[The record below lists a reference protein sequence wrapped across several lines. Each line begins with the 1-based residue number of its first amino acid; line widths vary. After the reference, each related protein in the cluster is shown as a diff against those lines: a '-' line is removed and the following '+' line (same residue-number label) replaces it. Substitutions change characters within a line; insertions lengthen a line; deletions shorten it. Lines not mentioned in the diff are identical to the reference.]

1 MRYSVWPNPARP
13 IDELLDLA
21 RFADDAGWFGFWFAD
36 HYMPNTGDESIVD
49 GDVFECWSV
58 LPAVAAVTERIRVGP
73 LVAPTSIHHPALL
86 ANRAATIDRV
96 SNGRM
101 VLGVGA
107 GWQINEHLAYG
118 FELEEPKV
126 RVDRFEEAIQVMR
139 SLLSDDRTSFS
150 GTHFT
155 ITDAPCQPR
164 PIQERLPLLVGTG
177 SPRML
182 RITAQHADE
191 WNTWGAPELAA
202 DRRAVFVEACERVG
216 VDPAT
221 KHTSV
226 QATVMLTDDAQ
237 RIEQVRSGSDGD
249 RFIVGP
255 IDHVVEQMARYD
267 ELGFDEVIVPDFALG
282 RTAEERSSAYQV
294 LTDALMMEE
303 RT

>member
-21 RFADDAGWFGFWFAD
+21 RFADDTGWFGFWFAD
-36 HYMPNTGDESIVD
+36 HYMPNTGDESVVD

-107 GWQINEHLAYG
+107 GWQINEHRAYG
-118 FELEEPKV
+118 FELEEPRV
-126 RVDRFEEAIQVMR
+126 RVDRFEEAIQVTR
-139 SLLSDDRTSFS
+139 LLLTEDRTNFS

-155 ITDAPCQPR
+155 VTDAPCQPR
-164 PIQERLPLLVGTG
+164 PVQERLPLLVGTG

-202 DRRAVFVEACERVG
+202 ERRAVFVEACERVG
-216 VDPAT
+216 VDLAT

-226 QATVMLTDDAQ
+226 QAMVMLTDDEE

-255 IDHVVEQMARYD
+255 IDHVVEQMVRYA

-282 RTAEERSSAYQV
+282 RSAEERRSAYQV
-294 LTDALMMEE
+294 LTHALLM
-303 RT
+303 